1 MLRQMPR
8 SLLRPLLTALPAA
21 TLLLAGAAMAQS
33 PAPEGAATGNAAGTA
48 AGTAAPPLMTAPRPD
63 DQSTTDPVV
72 SPPSISGEAP
82 SREGQQG
89 APPTGAAAAGSPPA
103 GSPPVAALPPAA
115 LDPDQARAMVGT
127 ELRTRDGQPGG
138 RILDF
143 TLAEPADQGADQ
155 GADPAGDRLNRI
167 VVAPNDVLGL
177 GEKLVVVPLGA
188 LTNGPDGPALDIDQA
203 DLAQAPTFAYGSER
217 TLTRPDRQ

>member
-1 MLRQMPR
+1 MLRPILRPM
-8 SLLRPLLTALPAA
+8 LRPLLTALPAA
-21 TLLLAGAAMAQS
+21 ALLLSGAAMAQTPA
-33 PAPEGAATGNAAGTA
+33 PAPEAAAPG
-48 AGTAAPPLMTAPRPD
+48 AAPPLMTAPRPD
-63 DQSTTDPVV
+63 DQSTTDPVA

-89 APPTGAAAAGSPPA
+89 VAPTGTAPTGAPPTGSATAGSPPA

-115 LDPDQARAMVGT
+115 LNPDQARAMVGT

-143 TLAEPADQGADQ
+143 TLAEPADQG
-155 GADPAGDRLNRI
+155 GDPAGDRLNRI

-177 GEKLVVVPLGA
+177 GEKLVVVPLDA
-188 LTNGPDGPALDIDQA
+188 LTNGPDGPALDLDQA